1 MLASMGGTRKGR
13 DSWTETL
20 AAVQLLRAVMRPAY
34 PVALF
39 SDVASLVLLSRS
51 GSDARA
57 ESARLW
63 DMHRPARV
71 APQLRQLAGAL
82 PREEASSML
91 VWVHKL
97 SVLLD
102 SPYGE
107 RTLYLDSDVW
117 VLQAG
122 LVHLLLSHVLDHA
135 SWAQP
140 LDPYRHRTLRDSP
153 LPPLCACMIA
163 FRGSNATRELVAGA
177 ARRLILRDPPS
188 TLRRTDQEYLTV
200 ELLSGAHDVR
210 LNSLPEEWFCP
221 GVPHSASAPAVWRT
235 PWPWSTYP
243 CKAVHGR
250 LGELHPLHVEPQAAS
265 QRRVTT
271 GRGSTTTRWEVAQVP
286 TAIRQMAEGVN
297 ATPRWYTF
305 FSRR

>member
-13 DSWTETL
+13 DSWLETL
-20 AAVQLLRAVMRPAY
+20 GAVQLLRSVMSPSY

-39 SDVASLVLLSRS
+39 SDVASLALLERRT

-57 ESARLW
+57 EPARLW
-63 DMHRPARV
+63 DVHRPARV
-71 APQLRQLAGAL
+71 APQLRQLAGTSL
-82 PREEASSML
+82 REDASSPL

-102 SPYGE
+102 TPYRE
-107 RTLYLDSDVW
+107 RTLYIDSDVW

-122 LVHLLLSHVLDHA
+122 LVHLLLSRVLDHA

-163 FRGSNATRELVAGA
+163 FRGSNATRRLIAGA

-200 ELLSGAHDVR
+200 ELLSGAHDDV
-210 LNSLPEEWFCP
+210 LLSSLPEEWYCP
-221 GVPHSASAPAVWRT
+221 GVAHSASAPAVWRT
-235 PWPWSTYP
+235 PWPWSRYP

-250 LGELHPLHVEPQAAS
+250 LGELHPLHAEPPTAL

-305 FSRR
+305 FS